1 MTDPGDVGDGTVV
14 RAAGGVPWRR
24 GGDDGDLEVLLVHRD
39 RYGDWSFPKGK
50 LDPGETWEQAAVRE
64 VWEEAAIVAVLGTE
78 LPATEYRDRFGRP
91 KRVRYWSML
100 VAADAGFVAGDE
112 ISDRRWVSPAEA
124 ASLLTYVRDRDV
136 LAALVRSLAD

>member
-64 VWEEAAIVAVLGTE
+64 VWEEAAIVAVLGT
-78 LPATEYRDRFGRP
+78 
-91 KRVRYWSML
+91 
-100 VAADAGFVAGDE
+100 
-112 ISDRRWVSPAEA
+112 
-124 ASLLTYVRDRDV
+124 
-136 LAALVRSLAD
+136 